1 MKMTKENYDT
11 IMNDGQKIVD
21 EMFST
26 ESIIED
32 AEKARGRKLT
42 KSEKELIKKIFGEH

>member
-1 MKMTKENYDT
+1 MKMTKENYDI
-11 IMNDGQKIVD
+11 IMNEGKKIVD

-32 AEKARGRKLT
+32 AEKSYGRKLT
-42 KSEKELIKKIFGEH
+42 DSEKELIKKIFGEH